1 LYKRVCLLEP
11 GAITHSL
18 GRGIGWPRGERR
30 VLRKDAMER
39 RRRVLT
45 SPVIVVWAREG
56 ESVVVWQLLT
66 IRFVGLARSPL
77 KFFF

>member
-1 LYKRVCLLEP
+1 
-11 GAITHSL
+11 
-18 GRGIGWPRGERR
+18 
-30 VLRKDAMER
+30 LRKDARER

-45 SPVIVVWAREG
+45 SPVIFVWAREG